1 MFIELNTGRLLNLFW
16 LDDVYVDIHNKKTVV
31 YKMVNNT
38 PRLEVFETEEEATQ
52 RLEEVK
58 TKLLQ

>member
-16 LDDVYVDIHNKKTVV
+16 LDDVYVDIQNKKTVV

>member
-16 LDDVYVDIHNKKTVV
+16 LDDVYVDIHDKKTVI
-31 YKMVNNT
+31 YKMVNDA
-38 PRLEVFETEEEATQ
+38 PRYEQFDSEDLATQ
-52 RLEEVK
+52 RLEEIK

>member
-16 LDDVYVDIHNKKTVV
+16 LDDVYVDIHDKKTVV
-31 YKMVNNT
+31 YKMVNNA

-52 RLEEVK
+52 RLAEV
-58 TKLLQ
+58 

>member
-1 MFIELNTGRLLNLFW
+1 MVLLQETKRF
-16 LDDVYVDIHNKKTVV
+16 
-31 YKMVNNT
+31 
-38 PRLEVFETEEEATQ
+38 RAETEEEATQ